1 MAGQVVQMDYAV
13 ITDVSKGFSTASQ
26 VLSTIGKVL
35 QTLVEMLRATAFF
48 SFGTSAAL
56 AQYLENIEQK
66 VNNLSQICDQRFAQ
80 PLMAAIGDHR
90 NGDVQGKS
98 YFGKPLGQ

>member
-1 MAGQVVQMDYAV
+1 MAGNVVQMDYQV
-13 ITDVSKGFSTASQ
+13 IGDVSKGFSTASQ
-26 VLSTIGKVL
+26 VLTTVGKVL
-35 QTLVEMLRATAFF
+35 DALVQILRATAFF

-56 AQYLENIEQK
+56 AQYLDNISQK
-66 VNNLSQICDQRFAQ
+66 VQNLANICEQRFAQ
-80 PLMAAIGDHR
+80 PLMGAISDHR